1 MSSTFRSV
9 AAASVAAWAVAVGAV
24 VAQPSAAAEAASQ
37 KSTNDAVYSKA
48 QADGAKA
55 QYEKICA
62 ECHPFSEAGK
72 KKPKDVPLGGETF
85 FENWTG
91 RTVGELAST
100 IALTMPNDGSAVV
113 SEAEAL
119 NLVAFILQKNG
130 FPAGKEKL
138 SKAGASAVVARPKK
152 K

>member
-9 AAASVAAWAVAVGAV
+9 AAASLLAWAAALAAV
-24 VAQPSAAAEAASQ
+24 VVQPSTAAEAAVQ
-37 KSTNDAVYSKA
+37 KSTNDGVYSKV

-55 QYEKICA
+55 QFEKICA
-62 ECHPFSEAGK
+62 DCHPFTEAGK
-72 KKPKDVPLGGETF
+72 KKPKDVPLGGDTF

-91 RTVGELAST
+91 RPLGELATT

-113 SEAEAL
+113 SEEEAL

-130 FPAGKEKL
+130 FPAGPKPL
-138 SKAGASAVVARPKK
+138 DKAGEATVIARPAKK
-152 K
+152 

>member
-1 MSSTFRSV
+1 MFSRFGT
-9 AAASVAAWAVAVGAV
+9 AAAGALLVWALAVGAA
-24 VAQPSAAAEAASQ
+24 VAPSAAAAAAQ

-55 QYEKICA
+55 QFEKICA
-62 ECHPFSEAGK
+62 ECHPFSEADK

-91 RTVGELAST
+91 RSVGEIATT

-113 SEAEAL
+113 SEEEAR

-130 FPAGKEKL
+130 FPAGTKPL
-138 SKAGASAVVARPKK
+138 DKAA
-152 K
+152 

>member
-9 AAASVAAWAVAVGAV
+9 AAASLLVWAAAVAAV
-24 VAQPSAAAEAASQ
+24 VAPPSAAAEVTVQ
-37 KSTNDAVYSKA
+37 KSTNDSVYSKV

-55 QYEKICA
+55 QFEKICA
-62 ECHPFSEAGK
+62 ECHPFSEAEK
-72 KKPKDVPLGGETF
+72 KKPKDVPLGGDTF

-91 RTVGELAST
+91 RPLGELATT

-113 SEAEAL
+113 SEEEAL

-130 FPAGKEKL
+130 FPAGTKPL
-138 SKAGASAVVARPKK
+138 DKAGAATVVARPKK
-152 K
+152 